1 MWGTQVTVEVCDAID
16 ATALVDSCLRLI
28 HRTSLLLDS
37 NDVDSEIVQIARGE
51 IPPEHA
57 SPELREVL
65 KFGDEMH
72 AETGGAFD
80 MTAGVQLPLRP
91 KSRMRVAD
99 PAGLAK
105 GWAVDQAA
113 ERLRTDGVRT
123 FFIAIGDDGIASGCP
138 RGTEGWPVV
147 VPHPWERGR
156 AAASLRIVDCAFATS
171 SRVRQPDRIVD
182 PRTGRPA
189 AGFASMTVVGRECAI
204 ADGYATTAMV
214 LGPGE
219 GVRWL
224 GTRPDYEGMALTDSR
239 ALLLTPG
246 FDRYRIA

>member
-1 MWGTQVTVEVCDAID
+1 MWGTQVIVEVCDAID
-16 ATALVDSCLRLI
+16 ASALVDSCLRLI

-37 NDVDSEIVQIARGE
+37 DDVDSEIVQIARGH
-51 IPPEHA
+51 ISADHA
-57 SPELREVL
+57 SRELREVL

-80 MTAGVQLPLRP
+80 MTAGVQLPLRS
-91 KSRMRVAD
+91 KAHMAVAD
-99 PAGLAK
+99 PAALAK
-105 GWAVDQAA
+105 GWAVDRTA
-113 ERLRTDGVRT
+113 ERLRDGGVRT

-138 RGTEGWPVV
+138 RGTPGWSVG

-156 AAASLRIVDCAFATS
+156 TAASLRLVDCAFATS
-171 SRVRQPDRIVD
+171 SRVQQPDRVID

-189 AGFASMTVVGRECAI
+189 VGFASVTVVGRECAI

-214 LGPGE
+214 LGPSE

-246 FDRYRIA
+246 FDRYRVA